1 MEVASRLR
9 QLLPHWIEHNES
21 HLEQFREWE
30 AQARAAG
37 LEEAADKIALAGN
50 AIGQANEEL
59 ANARE
64 LLPQSELHEH

>member
-21 HLEQFREWE
+21 HLEQLREWE